1 MRIPFR
7 IRPLFPAILGGLIVT
22 IAGFYAFGR
31 LGGFSNPVNQTNPM
45 AGSEAPQIMALKVM
59 NQPASASAGSLGANT
74 RAVGRALRLD
84 VNSQMR
90 SSQLSDYASSGSSA
104 SSALSGGGSV
114 PITRPFSRSSRLI
127 RTATMNIDVRN
138 VDQAV
143 HAASAIADGELG
155 DIINLDYRSS
165 AQTHSQQTAS
175 MEVRV
180 PQYRFEHAMDAL
192 SALGSVTSRTV
203 SAQDVADQIVD
214 AQARLRNLRHTEADL
229 LKIMD
234 RYGDIDQVLRVTQE
248 LSQVR
253 EQIETLDAQLQGM
266 QYQVAYSTITI
277 NFATPAAVAKPPAGI
292 GILGAAWHAAM
303 QALERT
309 TLGLLSSGLWLVAFS
324 PYVLLLG
331 LVVYLTMRRV
341 RVRQALG

>member
-1 MRIPFR
+1 LP
-7 IRPLFPAILGGLIVT
+7 G
-22 IAGFYAFGR
+22 
-31 LGGFSNPVNQTNPM
+31 PVNQT
-45 AGSEAPQIMALKVM
+45 GSIAMELPQIMSAKVVGAPPVP
-59 NQPASASAGSLGANT
+59 QPTSAFASDSVRANPQT
-74 RAVGRALRLD
+74 IGRAWRLA
-84 VNSQMR
+84 VNTPAR
-90 SSQLSDYASSGSSA
+90 PPVPLP
-104 SSALSGGGSV
+104 GG
-114 PITRPFSRSSRLI
+114 SRSSRLI
-127 RTATMNIDVRN
+127 RSATLNIDVRN

-155 DIINLDYRSS
+155 DIINLDYRAS

-214 AQARLRNLRHTEADL
+214 TQARLRNLRHTEADL

-234 RYGDIDQVLRVTQE
+234 RFGDIDQVLRVTQE

-303 QALERT
+303 QALEHT